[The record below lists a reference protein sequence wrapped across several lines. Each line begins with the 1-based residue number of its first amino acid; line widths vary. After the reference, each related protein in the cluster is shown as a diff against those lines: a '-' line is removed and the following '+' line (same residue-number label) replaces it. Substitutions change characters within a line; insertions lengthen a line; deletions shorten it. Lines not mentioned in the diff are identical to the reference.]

1 MLKGGNNYMGY
12 LSSWDFWFYIYWLSI
27 AIGWGLSIGVGLF
40 FLIVSLIIAIFNLD
54 FKRSKE

>member
-1 MLKGGNNYMGY
+1 MGY

-54 FKRSKE
+54 FKKDKE